1 MMYYQ
6 FKWLIGLLSRENI
19 KAIIGSLKRRIFKLN
34 FLEMR
39 IDLNNAKIPSQSH
52 EDITVSGYSKD
63 LEEGCISLLN
73 SVVSLGFWV
82 QSRFQKEILNTVDD
96 AKNDIFIVSNSG
108 SPVGFAV
115 LHKKNLSSGLRE
127 VGYIAVRPE
136 NRGKRLGY
144 KLIIHILTEMKKMG
158 IEQAY
163 LRTDSFRIPA
173 IKTYLKCGFY
183 PYIKN
188 ENEKKRWQGV
198 MKKINIIKRQN

>member
-1 MMYYQ
+1 MYSQ
-6 FKWLIGLLSRENI
+6 FKWLLGLLRRENI
-19 KAIIGSLKRRIFKLN
+19 KAVLGSLKRRIFKLN

-39 IDLNNAKIPSQSH
+39 IDLNNAEIHSQSH
-52 EDITVSGYSKD
+52 LNTAIRGYSSD
-63 LEEGCISLLN
+63 LEGKCISMLN
-73 SVVSLGFWV
+73 SVGSLGFWD
-82 QSRFQKEILNTVDD
+82 QARFQKDILSTVDD
-96 AKNDIFIVSNSG
+96 AKNDIFIVNNSG

-115 LHKKNLSSGLRE
+115 LHKKNLSNGLRE

-144 KLIIHILTEMKKMG
+144 ELITHILTEMKKRG
-158 IEQAY
+158 IDQAY

-188 ENEKKRWQGV
+188 ENEKKRWQSM